1 MRRGEV
7 WWASLPPPS
16 GSGPGFRR
24 PVLVV
29 QADEFTA
36 SNIQTVLV
44 AVITSNRALAAAPG
58 NVLLERKH
66 SGLRKSS
73 VVNVSQI
80 VTIDKR
86 VLTERIASLPRRVMA
101 AVDGGLKLALHL

>member
-44 AVITSNRALAAAPG
+44 AVITSNTALAAAPG

-66 SGLRKSS
+66 SRLKKSS

-80 VTIDKR
+80 VTLDKR
-86 VLTERIASLPRRVMA
+86 VLTERVGSLPRRVMA
-101 AVDGGLKLALHL
+101 AVDGGLKLALNL

>member
-1 MRRGEV
+1 MQRGEV

-29 QADEFTA
+29 QADEFNA
-36 SNIQTVLV
+36 SNIQTVMV
-44 AVITSNRALAAAPG
+44 AAITSNRALAAAPG

-66 SGLRKSS
+66 SRLRKGS

-86 VLTERIASLPRRVMA
+86 VLTKRVASLPRRVMA
-101 AVDGGLKLALHL
+101 AVDAGLKLALHL